1 MHAWERRKERRSNA
15 GEVEGL
21 QRAESDNAACKQHG
35 AWRDCRNGES
45 EVGSDS
51 VLGRLSPT
59 HLIRIVKEEFCAAF
73 QYRVKLKHYF
83 LFYLH
88 TTKS

>member
-1 MHAWERRKERRSNA
+1 MHAWERGKERRSNA
-15 GEVEGL
+15 GEVEEL
-21 QRAESDNAACKQHG
+21 LRAESDNAACKH
-35 AWRDCRNGES
+35 RNDES

-73 QYRVKLKHYF
+73 QSKVEAKT
-83 LFYLH
+83 LFPMLF
-88 TTKS
+88 TSN